1 MGALEERVAY
11 LEGRGEEHAAAIG
24 AVRADIRDLRAE
36 MNRQFDRI
44 DGRFERLDGRFE
56 HLDGR
61 FERLDGRFERLDGR
75 FERLETRFDSRFM
88 WLVGFQFATFMAI
101 IAALLNGY
109 FR

>member
-24 AVRADIRDLRAE
+24 EVRADIRDLRAE
-36 MNRQFDRI
+36 MNRRFDRIDERFDRI
-44 DGRFERLDGRFE
+44 DGRFDRIGGRF
-56 HLDGR
+56 DR
-61 FERLDGRFERLDGR
+61 IDGR
-75 FERLETRFDSRFM
+75 FERLETRFDTRFM

-101 IAALLNGY
+101 IATLLNGY

>member
-24 AVRADIRDLRAE
+24 EVRADIRDLRTDVRDFRVE
-36 MNRQFDRI
+36 VNQHFDRV
-44 DGRFERLDGRFE
+44 DARFDRF
-56 HLDGR
+56 
-61 FERLDGRFERLDGR
+61 
-75 FERLETRFDSRFM
+75 ETRFDTRFM

>member
-11 LEGRGEEHAAAIG
+11 LEGRGEEHAVAIG
-24 AVRADIRDLRAE
+24 EVRADIRDLRAD
-36 MNRQFDRI
+36 MNRRFDRI
-44 DGRFERLDGRFE
+44 DGRFDHIDGRFDYINGQFQ
-56 HLDGR
+56 HMDR
-61 FERLDGRFERLDGR
+61 R

-88 WLVGFQFATFMAI
+88 WLVGLQFATFMTI

>member
-24 AVRADIRDLRAE
+24 EVRADIRDLRAE
-36 MNRQFDRI
+36 MSRRFDHI
-44 DGRFERLDGRFE
+44 DGRFDYINGQFQHMDR
-56 HLDGR
+56 
-61 FERLDGRFERLDGR
+61 R

-88 WLVGFQFATFMAI
+88 WLVGLQFATFMTI